1 MSAHLTLDGLPSVEA
16 AFEGVPGAVRRDIMR
31 VALRPAAE
39 LIKTAIQGRA
49 HFGPH
54 SRGDRGVKGSIKIQ
68 ETQIGGE
75 PSVLLKPD
83 ARKGGGGRH
92 AHLVEFDT
100 KAHASK
106 YYGNPSKHPGT
117 KGQPFFQPAV
127 DATEDQAMELM
138 ERSIGEQLEAYWNRQ
153 GGGQ

>member
-1 MSAHLTLDGLPSVEA
+1 MLVDRLGLLLRQVAADHPADGLALA
-16 AFEGVPGAVRRDIMR
+16 ALGDVLHQFWRRR
-31 VALRPAAE
+31 
-39 LIKTAIQGRA
+39 
-49 HFGPH
+49 
-54 SRGDRGVKGSIKIQ
+54 
-68 ETQIGGE
+68 
-75 PSVLLKPD
+75 
-83 ARKGGGGRH
+83 GGGGRH